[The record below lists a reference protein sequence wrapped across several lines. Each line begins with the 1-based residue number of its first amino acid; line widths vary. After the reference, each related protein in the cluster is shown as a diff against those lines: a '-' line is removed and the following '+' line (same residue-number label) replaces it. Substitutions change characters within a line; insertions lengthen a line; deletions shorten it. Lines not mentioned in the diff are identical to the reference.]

1 MKLRPAVKCI
11 LAVAVVVLSAPAAV
25 SYAAKFKEAPD
36 DPFLYKS
43 TAPLSVSAV
52 LSHFEIYDR
61 LLNSLSAE
69 FRQSLILETTGITSN
84 IKGTVA
90 YRKPERLRIEH
101 EKPERQTIVVD
112 GQDIWIHRHRLAQVI
127 QAAIADWKDA
137 DPMMNNLLQFGSYG
151 KMLKTYDVR
160 LDTAAAGPTLL
171 LRPKRGDS
179 GADFTLRFILDERT
193 LFPMVTEL
201 VVGAMRVRT
210 EFTEVR
216 FNPKI
221 DEKQFIFTIP
231 KGADV
236 FRNFKPPRF
245 ER

>member
-1 MKLRPAVKCI
+1 MKSLPAVKCI
-11 LAVAVVVLSAPAAV
+11 LAVVVVFSPMAV
-25 SYAAKFKEAPD
+25 SHAAKSKKASN

-52 LSHFEIYDR
+52 LAHFEIYDR
-61 LLNSLSAE
+61 RLNSLSAG
-69 FRQSLILETTGITSN
+69 FRQSLIMETTGITSD

-101 EKPERQTIVVD
+101 EKPERQTIVAD

-127 QAAIADWKDA
+127 QAAIVDWKDA

-151 KMLKTYDVR
+151 KMLKAYDVR
-160 LDTAAAGPTLL
+160 LDTAAAGPVLL

-179 GADFTLRFILDERT
+179 GADFTLRFVLDERT
-193 LFPMVTEL
+193 LFPVVTEL
-201 VVGAMRVRT
+201 IVGAMRVRT
-210 EFTEVR
+210 EFDEVR
-216 FNPKI
+216 FNPEI
-221 DEKQFIFTIP
+221 DAKQFIFTIP

-236 FRNFKPPRF
+236 FRNFKPPKF